1 MTIPKWL
8 LQFGS
13 ITGLLTFCF
22 TIWDRLLSGRPSVT
36 IRPTANG
43 RDLFC
48 HNLAQQDV
56 VIKKI
61 RCSSKGVIVA
71 HNDSSRGIMNA
82 AVGESFAAIL
92 SANTE
97 RGFPLMFKRGELV
110 DSDCPE
116 VFPFAVIVSWRKSR
130 SMWLPNFRLFISR
143 LPVQYGCWK
152 TLISSDIPQSAA
164 QMFNRNRADRLCGPT
179 CLGPTRCSYP
189 VPSGILP

>member
-71 HNDSSRGIMNA
+71 HNDSSRGVMNA

-97 RGFPLMFKRGELV
+97 RGVSTDVQTRRIGRFRLSG
-110 DSDCPE
+110 S
-116 VFPFAVIVSWRKSR
+116 FPFRCHRELAQVALDVASPISGYSFHVCPYNTAVGRR
-130 SMWLPNFRLFISR
+130 
-143 LPVQYGCWK
+143 
-152 TLISSDIPQSAA
+152 
-164 QMFNRNRADRLCGPT
+164 
-179 CLGPTRCSYP
+179 
-189 VPSGILP
+189 